1 MREHSWPSDYYIS
14 AIVKTPLP
22 PDLSASV
29 LTQHLFRFLLENT
42 PDQVYFK
49 DRQGRFLRV
58 SRAVAQYMDV
68 PNPDDLIGKTDFD
81 FWSEETARET
91 FADEKRIM
99 ETGVPLIG
107 KIEKL
112 IHPDGRVTWDH
123 TTKMALK
130 DSKGQIIGICGIN
143 KDFTAIK
150 QMEDALAEERNRLR
164 ITTAELAAKNAQ
176 LEADLRMAREV
187 QLALLPRDY
196 PTLSDYGRSGFSTLT
211 FAHCYRPAA
220 AVGGDFFDIFPLSQ
234 NRAGV
239 FICDVMGHGLRAA
252 LITAIIRTLLEELRA
267 VMQNAGR
274 FLSAL
279 NLRLRSIL
287 ERVEEPFIA
296 TAFYMVADTGK
307 KEFQFANAGHPFPVR
322 LRRST
327 GAVEPLTTETG
338 RPGPGLGLFDEI
350 NYASSHCELEH
361 NDSVVLFTDGLYEV
375 ESPEG
380 EQFGLQ
386 SVIASLHS
394 HADLPA
400 EKLFNAL
407 LADACAFSKKA
418 EFDDDV
424 CIVAVEHS
432 GNST

>member
-1 MREHSWPSDYYIS
+1 MVATIT
-14 AIVKTPLP
+14 VKTPP
-22 PDLSASV
+22 PSDLGASI

-49 DRQGRFLRV
+49 DTQGRFLRV
-58 SRAVAQYMDV
+58 SRAVAEYMDV
-68 PNPDDLIGKTDFD
+68 PDPDDLIGKSDFD
-81 FWSEETARET
+81 FWSEETAKET
-91 FADEKRIM
+91 AADEKRIM
-99 ETGVPLIG
+99 ETGVPMVG

-112 IHPDGRVTWDH
+112 IHPDGRVTWDYS
-123 TTKMALK
+123 TKMPLR

-164 ITTAELAAKNAQ
+164 ITTAELEARNAQ

-196 PTLSDYGRSGFSTLT
+196 PTVSDYGRAGFSTLT

-220 AVGGDFFDIFPLSQ
+220 AVGGDFFDIFPLSK
-234 NRAGV
+234 NRAGI

-252 LITAIIRTLLEELRA
+252 LVTAIIRTLLEELRG

-287 ERVEEPFIA
+287 ERVDEPFIA
-296 TAFYMVADTGK
+296 TAFYLIADTAK
-307 KEFQFANAGHPFPVR
+307 KEAQFANAGHPAPIR

-327 GAVEPLTTETG
+327 ATVDLLVPPSAGC
-338 RPGPGLGLFDEI
+338 GPGLGLFDEI
-350 NYASSHCELEH
+350 NYATSHCTLEH
-361 NDSVVLFTDGLYEV
+361 NDCVLLFTDGLYEV
-375 ESPEG
+375 ESQAG
-380 EQFGLQ
+380 QQFGLE
-386 SVIASLHS
+386 SVIKCVHS

-407 LADACAFSKKA
+407 LEEACTFAEKS

-432 GNST
+432 GSSAQKVE